1 MAIYRRSG
9 VNTEGICFK
18 SVGYFL
24 SLYIYQQGNKL
35 FKVENFLEPFF
46 LRYVYIYIYI
56 LSGNTLFQHYY

>member
-24 SLYIYQQGNKL
+24 SLYIYISRVTKYFKL
-35 FKVENFLEPFF
+35 KTFWNLFF
-46 LRYVYIYIYI
+46 YSIYIYIYI
-56 LSGNTLFQHYY
+56 KW